1 MNHRNPPQDEQEQQ
15 QNQVRHQHI
24 KKPLNPFMIY
34 MQKRR
39 PEIVKQGII
48 KESAAIN
55 QMLGQQWRKLTK
67 EEQEP
72 YYKLAEQEKILHA
85 QKYPGWSARDNYAN
99 QKKKKKMKLKSI
111 SLNGLDQSDKKCR
124 ARFGLNNMTSWCK
137 PCKRKKKCI
146 YNQPGKLLDSH
157 LHHHENHLNHHHH
170 HHHHSVNNIIN

>member
-1 MNHRNPPQDEQEQQ
+1 
-15 QNQVRHQHI
+15 
-24 KKPLNPFMIY
+24 

-55 QMLGQQWRKLTK
+55 QMLGQQWRKLSK

-111 SLNGLDQSDKKCR
+111 TLNGLDQSDKKCR
-124 ARFGLNNMTSWCK
+124 ARFGLNNMASWCK

-146 YNQPGKLLDSH
+146 YNTPNPKHDY
-157 LHHHENHLNHHHH
+157 HHHH
-170 HHHHSVNNIIN
+170 HHHNHHDQNHYHHTQTASA

>member
-1 MNHRNPPQDEQEQQ
+1 
-15 QNQVRHQHI
+15 
-24 KKPLNPFMIY
+24 MIY